1 MGGRT
6 GKVEVVLSYSAA
18 SEDIA
23 KELSRALPK
32 RGVTTWS
39 DVEHVAAGQNFR
51 EEIERAL
58 RRARGVVFLID
69 SGWKRQPRLQNYWS
83 TVLEGTW
90 ENPRKRLIPV
100 LIEDAEAPAFLR
112 DRAAI
117 HVRKRDADL
126 DSIARRILTALV
138 VAKPLTSRSARAR
151 QKARWRERMREMRT
165 EVAALWG

>member
-1 MGGRT
+1 M
-6 GKVEVVLSYSAA
+6 
-18 SEDIA
+18 
-23 KELSRALPK
+23 
-32 RGVTTWS
+32 
-39 DVEHVAAGQNFR
+39 AAGQDFR

-69 SGWKRQPRLQNYWS
+69 PGWKRQPRLQNYWS
-83 TVLEGTW
+83 SVLEGAW

-117 HVRKRDADL
+117 PVRKRDADL
-126 DSIARRILTALV
+126 ARVARRILAALV
-138 VAKPLTSRSARAR
+138 ASKPLTSRSAQAR

-165 EVAALWG
+165 EVSALWG